1 MYRKIFILISLIL
14 LILVGCQDKEVSKED
29 DEFSGKRNVKTVTAR
44 MGEINKYLKYSG
56 KIEAET
62 VANASP
68 SISGKIEKLFVKE
81 GDHIKV
87 GDLLVKLDETQLEQT
102 RIQFNNVEKN
112 YLRMQK
118 LLESDAIDKK
128 TFEEVQAGYN
138 VIKSTY
144 EFMLDNI
151 EMKAPISGIVTY
163 IYKKEGEKF
172 DSMMD
177 PFLIRIVNSSK
188 FKAKLQVSDKDINN
202 IKKGQKA
209 IITVD
214 NSDEEF
220 IGFVSYVS
228 PEAELMSGTF
238 PIEISI
244 NNDSNSLK
252 HNQFARI
259 ALITQSSSNTII
271 IPQESVL
278 KSSYVFVDASGIA
291 EKREVTLGIGN
302 EEEIEIEEGLTEGE
316 EVIVSGNIGLQ
327 TGDKIE
333 IRDSG
338 LGIRD

>member
-1 MYRKIFILISLIL
+1 MYRKIFILISLVL
-14 LILVGCQDKEVSKED
+14 LILVGCQDKEVVKEKND
-29 DEFSGKRNVKTVTAR
+29 FSGKRNVKTITAR
-44 MGEINKYLKYSG
+44 IGEINEYLKYSG
-56 KIEAET
+56 KVEAEA

-68 SISGKIEKLFVKE
+68 SMSGKIEKLFVKE
-81 GDHIKV
+81 GDHVKV

-102 RIQFNNVEKN
+102 RIQFENAEKN
-112 YLRMQK
+112 YFRMQK

-128 TFEEVQAGYN
+128 TFDEVEAGYN
-138 VIKSTY
+138 VVKTSY

-163 IYKKEGEKF
+163 LYKKEGEKF

-177 PFLIRIVNSSK
+177 PFLIRIVNPNK
-188 FKAKLQVSDKDINN
+188 FKAKLQVSDKDINKL
-202 IKKGQKA
+202 KKGQKA
-209 IITVD
+209 IITID

-220 IGFVSYVS
+220 YGLVSYIS
-228 PEAELMSGTF
+228 PEAEMMSGTF

-244 NNDSNSLK
+244 NNDSNLLR

-278 KSSYVFVDASGIA
+278 KSSYVFVAASGIA

-302 EEEIEIEEGLTEGE
+302 EEEIEIEEGIAEGE

-333 IRDSG
+333 IRD
-338 LGIRD
+338 

>member
-1 MYRKIFILISLIL
+1 MYRKIFILLTIVL
-14 LILVGCQDKEVSKED
+14 LILVGCQDKEVAKED
-29 DEFSGKRNVKTVTAR
+29 NGFTGKRNVKTVTAR
-44 MGEINKYLKYSG
+44 MGEINEYLKYSG
-56 KIEAET
+56 KIEAKT

-68 SISGKIEKLFVKE
+68 SMSGKIEMLFVKE
-81 GDHIKV
+81 GDHVKV
-87 GDLLVKLDETQLEQT
+87 GDLLVKLDQTQLEQT
-102 RIQFNNVEKN
+102 RIQFENTEKN

-118 LLESDAIDKK
+118 LLESNAIDKQ
-128 TFEEVQAGYN
+128 TFDEVQAGYN

-188 FKAKLQVSDKDINN
+188 FKAKLQVSDKDINKIN
-202 IKKGQKA
+202 KGQKA

-220 IGFVSYVS
+220 YGIVSYVS
-228 PEAELMSGTF
+228 PEAEMMSGTF

-244 NNDSNSLK
+244 NNDSNLLK

-259 ALITQSSSNTII
+259 ALITQSSSNTLI

-278 KSSYVFVDASGIA
+278 KSSYVFVAASGIA
-291 EKREVTLGIGN
+291 EKREITLGIGN
-302 EEEIEIEEGLTEGE
+302 EEEIEIKSGVAEEE

-327 TGDKIE
+327 AGDKLE
-333 IRDSG
+333 IRN
-338 LGIRD
+338 

>member
-1 MYRKIFILISLIL
+1 MYKRIFILISLVL
-14 LILVGCQDKEVSKED
+14 LILVGCQDKEVVKE
-29 DEFSGKRNVKTVTAR
+29 ESGFSGKRNVKTVTAR
-44 MGEINKYLKYSG
+44 MGEINEYLKYSG

-62 VANASP
+62 VANAAP
-68 SISGKIEKLFVKE
+68 SMSGKIETIFVKE
-81 GDHIKV
+81 GDHVKV
-87 GDLLVKLDETQLEQT
+87 GDLLVKLDQTQLEQT
-102 RIQFNNVEKN
+102 RIQFENAEKN

-118 LLESDAIDKK
+118 LLESDAINKQ
-128 TFEEVQAGYN
+128 TFDEVEVGYN
-138 VIKSTY
+138 IVKTSY

-188 FKAKLQVSDKDINN
+188 FKAKLQVSDKDINLL
-202 IKKGQKA
+202 KKGQKA

-220 IGFVSYVS
+220 YGIISYIS
-228 PEAELMSGTF
+228 PEAEMMSGTF

-244 NNDSNSLK
+244 NNDPKLLK

-259 ALITQSSSNTII
+259 VLITQSSSNTLI

-278 KSSYVFVDASGIA
+278 KSSYVFVAKNGIA

-302 EEEIEIEEGLTEGE
+302 EEEIEVKSGVAEGE
-316 EVIVSGNIGLQ
+316 EVIISGNIGLQ
-327 TGDKIE
+327 AGDKVKLGF
-333 IRDSG
+333 RD
-338 LGIRD
+338 

>member
-1 MYRKIFILISLIL
+1 MYRKIFILLTIIL
-14 LILVGCQDKEVSKED
+14 LILVGCQDKEVAKED
-29 DEFSGKRNVKTVTAR
+29 NGFTGKRNVKTVTAR
-44 MGEINKYLKYSG
+44 MGEINEYLKYSG
-56 KIEAET
+56 KIEAKT

-68 SISGKIEKLFVKE
+68 SMSGKIEMLFVKE
-81 GDHIKV
+81 GDHVKV
-87 GDLLVKLDETQLEQT
+87 GDLLVKLDQTQLEQT
-102 RIQFNNVEKN
+102 RIQFENTEKN

-118 LLESDAIDKK
+118 LLESNAIDKQ
-128 TFEEVQAGYN
+128 TFDEVQAGYN

-188 FKAKLQVSDKDINN
+188 FKAKLQVSDKDINKIN
-202 IKKGQKA
+202 KGQKA

-220 IGFVSYVS
+220 YGIVSYVS
-228 PEAELMSGTF
+228 PEAEMMSGTF

-244 NNDSNSLK
+244 NNDSNLLK

-259 ALITQSSSNTII
+259 ALITQSSSNTLI

-278 KSSYVFVDASGIA
+278 KSSYVFVAASGIA
-291 EKREVTLGIGN
+291 EKREITLGIGN
-302 EEEIEIEEGLTEGE
+302 EEEIEIKSGVAEEE

-327 TGDKIE
+327 AGDKLE
-333 IRDSG
+333 IRN
-338 LGIRD
+338 

>member
-1 MYRKIFILISLIL
+1 
-14 LILVGCQDKEVSKED
+14 
-29 DEFSGKRNVKTVTAR
+29 
-44 MGEINKYLKYSG
+44 MGEINEYLKYSG
-56 KIEAET
+56 KIEAKT

-68 SISGKIEKLFVKE
+68 SMSGKIEMLFVKE
-81 GDHIKV
+81 GDHVKV
-87 GDLLVKLDETQLEQT
+87 GDLLVKLDQTQLEQT
-102 RIQFNNVEKN
+102 RIQFENTEKN

-118 LLESDAIDKK
+118 LLESNAIDKQ
-128 TFEEVQAGYN
+128 TFDEVQAGYN

-177 PFLIRIVNSSK
+177 PFLIRVVNSSK
-188 FKAKLQVSDKDINN
+188 FKAKLQVSDKDINKIN
-202 IKKGQKA
+202 KGQKA

-220 IGFVSYVS
+220 YGIVSYVS
-228 PEAELMSGTF
+228 PEAEMMSGTF

-244 NNDSNSLK
+244 NNDSNLLK

-259 ALITQSSSNTII
+259 ALITQSSSNTLI

-278 KSSYVFVDASGIA
+278 KSSYVFVAASGIA
-291 EKREVTLGIGN
+291 EKREITLGIGN
-302 EEEIEIEEGLTEGE
+302 EEEIEIKSGVAEEE

-327 TGDKIE
+327 AGDKLE
-333 IRDSG
+333 IRN
-338 LGIRD
+338 

>member
-1 MYRKIFILISLIL
+1 MYRKIFILITLAL
-14 LILVGCQDKEVSKED
+14 LILVGCQDKEVIKED
-29 DEFSGKRNVKTVTAR
+29 TGFTGKRNVKTVTAR
-44 MGEINKYLKYSG
+44 IGEINVYLKYSG
-56 KIEAET
+56 KVEAET

-68 SISGKIEKLFVKE
+68 SMSGKIEKLFVKE
-81 GDHIKV
+81 GDHVKV
-87 GDLLVKLDETQLEQT
+87 GDLLVKLDQTQLEQT
-102 RIQFNNVEKN
+102 RIQFENAEKN

-118 LLESDAIDKK
+118 LLESDAIDKQ
-128 TFEEVQAGYN
+128 TFDEVQAGYN
-138 VIKSTY
+138 VIKSSY

-163 IYKKEGEKF
+163 LYKKEGEKF
-172 DSMMD
+172 DSMLD

-188 FKAKLQVSDKDINN
+188 FKAKLQVSDKDINKL
-202 IKKGQKA
+202 KKGQKA

-220 IGFVSYVS
+220 NGLVSYIS
-228 PEAELMSGTF
+228 PEADMMSGTF

-244 NNDSNSLK
+244 NNDSNLLK

-259 ALITQSSSNTII
+259 DLITQSSSNTII

-278 KSSYVFVDASGIA
+278 KSSYVFVAVSGIA

-302 EEEIEIEEGLTEGE
+302 EEEIEVKKGIAEGE

-327 TGDKIE
+327 DDEKVE
-333 IRDSG
+333 IKN
-338 LGIRD
+338 

>member
-1 MYRKIFILISLIL
+1 MYRKIFILLTIVL
-14 LILVGCQDKEVSKED
+14 LILVGCQDKEVAKGD
-29 DEFSGKRNVKTVTAR
+29 NGFTGKRNVKTVTAR
-44 MGEINKYLKYSG
+44 MGEINEYLKYSG
-56 KIEAET
+56 KIEAKT

-68 SISGKIEKLFVKE
+68 SMSGKIEMLFVKE
-81 GDHIKV
+81 GDHVKV
-87 GDLLVKLDETQLEQT
+87 GDLLVKLDQTQLEQT
-102 RIQFNNVEKN
+102 RIQFENTEKN

-118 LLESDAIDKK
+118 LLESNAIDKQ
-128 TFEEVQAGYN
+128 TFDEVQAGYN

-188 FKAKLQVSDKDINN
+188 FKAKLQVSDKDINKIN
-202 IKKGQKA
+202 KGQKA

-220 IGFVSYVS
+220 YGIVSYVS
-228 PEAELMSGTF
+228 PEAEMMSGTF

-244 NNDSNSLK
+244 NNDSNLLK

-259 ALITQSSSNTII
+259 ALITQSSSNTLI

-278 KSSYVFVDASGIA
+278 KSSYVFVAASGIA
-291 EKREVTLGIGN
+291 EKREITLGIGN
-302 EEEIEIEEGLTEGE
+302 EEEIEIKSGVAEEE

-327 TGDKIE
+327 AGDKLE
-333 IRDSG
+333 IRN
-338 LGIRD
+338 

>member
-1 MYRKIFILISLIL
+1 MYRKIFILISLVL
-14 LILVGCQDKEVSKED
+14 LILVGCQDKEVVKED
-29 DEFSGKRNVKTVTAR
+29 NGFSGKRNVKTVAAR
-44 MGEINKYLKYSG
+44 MGEINTYLKYSG

-62 VANASP
+62 IANASP
-68 SISGKIEKLFVKE
+68 SMSGKVEKLFVKE
-81 GDHIKV
+81 GDHVKV

-102 RIQFNNVEKN
+102 RIQFENAEQN

-118 LLESDAIDKK
+118 LLESDAIDKQTFDEVK
-128 TFEEVQAGYN
+128 TGYN
-138 VIKSTY
+138 IVKSTY

-188 FKAKLQVSDKDINN
+188 FKAKLQVSDKDINKL
-202 IKKGQKA
+202 KKGQKA
-209 IITVD
+209 IVTID

-220 IGFVSYVS
+220 YGLVSYVS
-228 PEAELMSGTF
+228 PEAEMMSGTF

-244 NNDSNSLK
+244 NNDSNLLK

-259 ALITQSSSNTII
+259 DLITQSSSNTII

-278 KSSYVFVDASGIA
+278 KSSYVFVAANGIA

-302 EEEIEIEEGLTEGE
+302 EEEIEIKSGITKGE
-316 EVIVSGNIGLQ
+316 EVIISGNIGLQ
-327 TGDKIE
+327 AGDKVE
-333 IRDSG
+333 IRN
-338 LGIRD
+338 

>member
-1 MYRKIFILISLIL
+1 MYRKIFILLTIVL
-14 LILVGCQDKEVSKED
+14 LILVGCQDKEVAKED
-29 DEFSGKRNVKTVTAR
+29 NGFTGKRNVKTVTAR
-44 MGEINKYLKYSG
+44 MGEINEYLKYSG
-56 KIEAET
+56 KIEAKT

-68 SISGKIEKLFVKE
+68 SMSGKIEMLFVKE
-81 GDHIKV
+81 GDHVKV
-87 GDLLVKLDETQLEQT
+87 GDLLVKLDQTQLEQT
-102 RIQFNNVEKN
+102 RIQFENTEKN

-118 LLESDAIDKK
+118 LLESNAIDKQ
-128 TFEEVQAGYN
+128 TFDEVQAGYN
-138 VIKSTY
+138 VMKSTY

-188 FKAKLQVSDKDINN
+188 FKAKLQVSDKDINKIN
-202 IKKGQKA
+202 KGQKA

-220 IGFVSYVS
+220 YGIVSYVS
-228 PEAELMSGTF
+228 PEAEMMSGTF

-244 NNDSNSLK
+244 NNDSNLLK

-259 ALITQSSSNTII
+259 ALITQSSSNTLI

-278 KSSYVFVDASGIA
+278 KSSYVFVAASGIA
-291 EKREVTLGIGN
+291 EKREITLGIGN
-302 EEEIEIEEGLTEGE
+302 EEEIEIKSGVAEEE

-327 TGDKIE
+327 AGDKLE
-333 IRDSG
+333 IRN
-338 LGIRD
+338 